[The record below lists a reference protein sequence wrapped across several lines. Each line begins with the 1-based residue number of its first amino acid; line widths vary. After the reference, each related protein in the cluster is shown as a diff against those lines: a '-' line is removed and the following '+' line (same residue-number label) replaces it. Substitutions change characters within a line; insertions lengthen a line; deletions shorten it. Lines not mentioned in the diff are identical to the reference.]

1 MLLVTPLSIWSCTWE
16 LETCWNKPISLGK
29 YLFIFI
35 NKNSFFF
42 VLFVLVFLFFPRPWQ
57 ATEWSTSYSSSDN
70 MALMTVYYFWSFK
83 VILLLRLVNWFLCM
97 FDLRVSVFPKWSWL
111 VGQQFGQ
118 NGQNWIK
125 SQNHFGDKTVEGT
138 WDKPYFRVVGGG
150 DITPETLG
158 MHHALFPA
166 ETVTAGFDVKGN
178 LQHCKGICKNLYS
191 LSSLFSREE

>member
-1 MLLVTPLSIWSCTWE
+1 M
-16 LETCWNKPISLGK
+16 
-29 YLFIFI
+29 
-35 NKNSFFF
+35 
-42 VLFVLVFLFFPRPWQ
+42 LFVLVFLFFPRPWQ

-150 DITPETLG
+150 GYHPRNPGYASCLVSSRNRYCRFRRQG
-158 MHHALFPA
+158 KPPALQRYLQEPLFI
-166 ETVTAGFDVKGN
+166 VK
-178 LQHCKGICKNLYS
+178 S
-191 LSSLFSREE
+191 FFSRRVVFWVIRIAIR